1 MVPQL
6 LSQSDT
12 RNAAFAAV
20 LATFISGNVLGVG
33 VVFCG
38 DNDEKQS
45 KTPPVKTQKEGSN
58 LISKFRIGS
67 GLEWLS
73 VDAIVTDP
81 DNRDGESIKLDEV
94 LQKAENIEA
103 QGFDPEKV
111 RMVLVQMPLDVEKRQ
126 VIFDAN
132 KKWRDEDV
140 RFPKFDEKLVEFSC
154 LGGNHLLNFL
164 KMAKQAT
171 VCDSFVSVTPNSGG
185 DAAISL
191 NALAQSDPDFA
202 KACTDKV
209 PCIVLARA
217 VRDVPD
223 GLNHIQSSE
232 NAGHSL
238 ITPESDKQCM
248 LRIAKATLTP
258 DFDRVKTVFKLR
270 RDFPNL
276 KEHVDDYCSFV
287 EAIGGGV
294 SPHWHHWKIC
304 DARFT
309 ASKCHLRGTLLKKIA
324 DLPSALPRVKIA
336 CALAARSLPKH
347 FQREGCGAFA
357 DWFTKNDIV
366 NVEKHEDLTIAEES
380 IAEQGAHVQDLVDNK
395 LIAWILLARLDTRMA
410 RFLAKKTH
418 KNFVQFESVAEIAE
432 ETKHEVANF
441 RQTNQAA
448 VTRSAEER
456 RNAATSTS
464 QVSIWA
470 RPGTRGSPPQDPLG
484 PARDPRGPALGPAGS
499 APGPRGPA
507 PGPARSAPDGDGGGD
522 WLWWVTVGGGVVVVI
537 SSGPRESR
545 GGPHGSRAGPLWPE
559 HLMTWD

>member
-38 DNDEKQS
+38 GTDEKQS
-45 KTPPVKTQKEGSN
+45 KTPPVKTQKEGSRI
-58 LISKFRIGS
+58 ISKFRIGS
-67 GLEWLS
+67 GVEWLS

-81 DNRDGESIKLDEV
+81 DNRDGEGIKLEEA
-94 LQKAENIEA
+94 LQKAANIEA
-103 QGFDPEKV
+103 QGFDLSKV
-111 RMVLVQMPLDVEKRQ
+111 RMVVVQMPLDVEKRQ
-126 VIFDAN
+126 VILDAN
-132 KKWRDEDV
+132 KKWRDADE

-154 LGGNHLLNFL
+154 LGGNHLLTFL

-171 VCDSFVSVTPNSGG
+171 VCDSFVSVKPNSGG

-191 NALAQSDPDFA
+191 TALAQSDPDFA
-202 KACTDKV
+202 KACTEKI
-209 PCIVLARA
+209 PCVVLERA
-217 VRDVPD
+217 VRDIPD
-223 GLNHIQSSE
+223 ALDQIQASE

-258 DFDRVKTVFKLR
+258 GFDRVATVYQLR

-276 KEHVDDYCSFV
+276 KEHVDEYCSFV
-287 EAIGGGV
+287 EAIGGGA
-294 SPHWHHWKIC
+294 SPHWLHWKMC
-304 DARFT
+304 DAGFT
-309 ASKCHLRGTLLKKIA
+309 TNKCHLRGTLLKKIA
-324 DLPSALPRVKIA
+324 DLSAELPRVKIA

-347 FQREGCGAFA
+347 FQREASGVFA

-366 NVEKHEDLTIAEES
+366 NVEKHEDLTIAEDCLTKL
-380 IAEQGAHVQDLVDNK
+380 GAHVQDIVDNK
-395 LIAWILLARLDTRMA
+395 HIALTLLARLDTRMA

-418 KNFVQFESVAEIAE
+418 KSYVQFQSVAEIAE

-441 RQTNQAA
+441 RQTNEAGT
-448 VTRSAEER
+448 TRSAEER

-464 QVSIWA
+464 QVSI
-470 RPGTRGSPPQDPLG
+470 
-484 PARDPRGPALGPAGS
+484 
-499 APGPRGPA
+499 
-507 PGPARSAPDGDGGGD
+507 
-522 WLWWVTVGGGVVVVI
+522 
-537 SSGPRESR
+537 
-545 GGPHGSRAGPLWPE
+545 
-559 HLMTWD
+559 